1 IESLDLPDIRLD
13 AGILQLLDRLH
24 HQLRPQLEAVRLLV
38 ALERAPSAQRAAAER
53 TGCAA
58 SRAGSWFGGCI
69 VARNAT
75 SAVTSAGLRFLP
87 SAGRFPP
94 PWRIGRTSWSRV
106 RRVATSSSAGP
117 RSPPRPPSAWQLRHC
132 LLCTRTAPCSSR
144 GERSRTYATGVG
156 ALLQASMCGDHG
168 DESPSNVSVASVR
181 KTSVTPRNDIERRN
195 QLFAPQ

>member
-1 IESLDLPDIRLD
+1 MKPLTPAAVDGEACTFLASSPRPKMMPPTLSRPPRRAGGHDLFAILPAIESLDLPDIRLD

-58 SRAGSWFGGCI
+58 SRAGSWCGGCI

-87 SAGRFPP
+87 YAGMLPP
-94 PWRIGRTSWSRV
+94 PWRI
-106 RRVATSSSAGP
+106 
-117 RSPPRPPSAWQLRHC
+117 
-132 LLCTRTAPCSSR
+132 
-144 GERSRTYATGVG
+144 
-156 ALLQASMCGDHG
+156 
-168 DESPSNVSVASVR
+168 
-181 KTSVTPRNDIERRN
+181 
-195 QLFAPQ
+195 